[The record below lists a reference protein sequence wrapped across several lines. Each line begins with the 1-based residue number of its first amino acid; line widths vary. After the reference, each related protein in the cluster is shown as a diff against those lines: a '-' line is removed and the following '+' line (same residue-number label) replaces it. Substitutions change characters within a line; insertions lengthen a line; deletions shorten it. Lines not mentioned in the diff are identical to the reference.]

1 MKDELHLKLAYK
13 LGKTVRKASNTVGA
27 VKRSVKSRLRHKKTF
42 ESPILNEIKA
52 IADIS
57 GLTSAIQEMNEIS
70 LKHSRHPVISHL
82 ISRIEQLSANNQEM
96 LSRKFIYHLQANPYF
111 SNSLHSMPMQSK
123 MTEEDCQNISDAF
136 IESIFYT
143 LEDVGI
149 TPREKKFLQ
158 KFSTDMARP
167 LNDLVQLYLAPKKF
181 SQKVKRLWRMQRI
194 FIKLIKLIH
203 LANKYEGPIGEFNA
217 HTKPKDKFM
226 LEKL

>member
-27 VKRSVKSRLRHKKTF
+27 VKSRLRHKKTF

-136 IESIFYT
+136 IESIFYI
-143 LEDVGI
+143 L
-149 TPREKKFLQ
+149 
-158 KFSTDMARP
+158 
-167 LNDLVQLYLAPKKF
+167 
-181 SQKVKRLWRMQRI
+181 
-194 FIKLIKLIH
+194 
-203 LANKYEGPIGEFNA
+203 
-217 HTKPKDKFM
+217 
-226 LEKL
+226 